1 MLAVLLAS
9 KDIMDSPTPRSRVLW
24 FGRVVWLGDMPK
36 TEKNVQLP
44 ALGEAV
50 FYDFFVAFFVKT
62 VQVGRLV
69 CDVAFLFVEFD
80 KDAYGRDFSEEIATV
95 KLAS

>member
-1 MLAVLLAS
+1 
-9 KDIMDSPTPRSRVLW
+9 MDSPTPRSRMVW
-24 FGRVVWLGDMPK
+24 CSEMVWLGGMPK

-62 VQVGRLV
+62 VQVGRFV
-69 CDVAFLFVEFD
+69 CDIAFLFVEFNE
-80 KDAYGRDFSEEIATV
+80 DAYGRDFSEEIAAV
-95 KLAS
+95 ELAS